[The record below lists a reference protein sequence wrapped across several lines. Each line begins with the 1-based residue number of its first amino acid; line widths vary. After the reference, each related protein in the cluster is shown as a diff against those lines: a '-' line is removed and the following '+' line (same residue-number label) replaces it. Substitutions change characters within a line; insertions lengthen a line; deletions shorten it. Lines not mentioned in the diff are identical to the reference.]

1 MCIRDRDLRIIDNR
15 ATVLSV
21 RTQPIDIKPPS
32 DPSIY
37 QKSIKGKEFEDYT
50 EVRQS
55 EIDIVKNTKIIDK
68 VISDPQSM
76 YGKINI

>member
-1 MCIRDRDLRIIDNR
+1 MNR

-21 RTQPIDIKPPS
+21 RTQPIDIKPPT

-50 EVRQS
+50 EVRRS
-55 EIDIVKNTKIIDK
+55 ELDMVKNTEIVDK
-68 VISDPQSM
+68 VIPEPQEHVR
-76 YGKINI
+76 

>member
-1 MCIRDRDLRIIDNR
+1 MFETPR
-15 ATVLSV
+15 AMMDGIVEGKAIVLKMT
-21 RTQPIDIKPPS
+21 TQPIDVKPPS

-55 EIDIVKNTKIIDK
+55 EIDMVKNTKIIDK
-68 VISDPQSM
+68 AR
-76 YGKINI
+76 G